1 LLVGGYAV
9 AIHGYPRY
17 TGDIDFWIR
26 MSPPNAAR
34 VVLALREFGFDLP
47 ELKEELFLSAG
58 RMTRLGR
65 EPVKI
70 EILNSISGITFDEA
84 RGNATE
90 VVIDGVPIRVIGLAD
105 LRKNKRASGRAK
117 DLADLENLP
126 EA

>member
-1 LLVGGYAV
+1 
-9 AIHGYPRY
+9 
-17 TGDIDFWIR
+17 
-26 MSPPNAAR
+26 
-34 VVLALREFGFDLP
+34 
-47 ELKEELFLSAG
+47 
-58 RMTRLGR
+58 
-65 EPVKI
+65 VKI